1 MSTIPFEYPEH
12 LLADVAAKNILRF
25 GTILKDSATGKI
37 IGHMQETG
45 VAQSLVSSAISGL
58 PTPISLVADMANM
71 GSGIY
76 TSIQVAQLKIMM
88 ATLKSL
94 QVATLGASLVGVGVS
109 VAGFI
114 YMRKRFNSLDG
125 KIDQLI
131 DTINAGFE
139 IQRKADLRVH
149 MSRTKSLVRRA
160 QQAQALSDSRLEH
173 MNVAAG
179 LAEQAAYFEGELT
192 FMISAKGSINL
203 DIFWQ
208 FTQMLMLCNSVC
220 IDCQVRINEL
230 HHAFKIADSVASDY
244 ESLFN
249 ILTPLSFGPNVR
261 EGLAAIR
268 VFRDVADAAASKPY
282 LIDYLRT
289 KNISG
294 NDYIENLEK
303 EKDSPFLLLKMA

>member
-1 MSTIPFEYPEH
+1 MSTIPFEYPAH
-12 LLADVAAKNILRF
+12 LLADVAAQNILRF

-45 VAQSLVSSAISGL
+45 VAQSLMSSVISGL
-58 PTPISLVADMANM
+58 PTPISLAAEMVNV

-76 TSIQVAQLKIMM
+76 TSIQVAQLKVMM
-88 ATLKSL
+88 ATLHSL
-94 QVATLGASLVGVGVS
+94 QVATLGVSLVGVGVS

-131 DTINAGFE
+131 EKINTGFE

-160 QQAQALSDSRLEH
+160 QQAQALSDSRSEH
-173 MNVAAG
+173 MNIAAG
-179 LAEQAAYFEGELT
+179 LAEQAAYFEGELA
-192 FMISAKGSINL
+192 FMMATREPINL
-203 DIFWQ
+203 EIFWQ
-208 FTQMLMLCNSVC
+208 LTQVLILCNSVC
-220 IDCQVRINEL
+220 IDCQMRVNEL
-230 HHAFKIADSVASDY
+230 HHAFKIADSIASDY

-249 ILTPLSFGPNVR
+249 ILTPLSFGPNIR
-261 EGLAAIR
+261 EGLTAVR
-268 VFRDVADAAASKPY
+268 VFRDVTDAAASKPY

-289 KNISG
+289 QNISG

-303 EKDSPFLLLKMA
+303 EKESPFLLLKMT